1 MLPPSVDHIGTVDDI
16 GNGYSVQYDELQPC
30 AFSRPRHTQ
39 PPNLPQLKREEGA
52 GAAAM
57 LSWRITQL
65 ISHQMYK
72 PQP

>member
-1 MLPPSVDHIGTVDDI
+1 MLSPVDDI
-16 GNGYSVQYDELQPC
+16 GNGSSVQYDEVQPR
-30 AFSRPRHTQ
+30 AFPQPRHTQ
-39 PPNLPQLKREEGA
+39 PPTLPQLKREEGA